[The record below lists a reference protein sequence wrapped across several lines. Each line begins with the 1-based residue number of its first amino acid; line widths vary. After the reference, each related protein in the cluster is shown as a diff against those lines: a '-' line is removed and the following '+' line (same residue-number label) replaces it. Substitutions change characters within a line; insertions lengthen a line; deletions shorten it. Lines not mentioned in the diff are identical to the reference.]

1 MRIIFLKIFIFTYI
15 LERYYLKFKP
25 LKKYLKKNLICNK
38 IVYVNY
44 IFKINFLMLLAPS
57 MAIFTPLNSNNKI
70 HPHSI
75 QIHKIDQ
82 N

>member
-1 MRIIFLKIFIFTYI
+1 
-15 LERYYLKFKP
+15 
-25 LKKYLKKNLICNK
+25 
-38 IVYVNY
+38 
-44 IFKINFLMLLAPS
+44 MLLAPS